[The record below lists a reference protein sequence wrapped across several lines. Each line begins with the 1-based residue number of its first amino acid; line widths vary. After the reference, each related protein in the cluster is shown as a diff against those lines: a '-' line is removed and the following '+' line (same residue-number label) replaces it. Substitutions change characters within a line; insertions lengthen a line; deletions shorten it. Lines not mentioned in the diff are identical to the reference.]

1 MNYSKIIAAFA
12 AILMVLSTIAQA
24 DEILERVI
32 VKYKDGQRLSVQA
45 AAVNVGGE
53 VKVELDWLNAFAVEI
68 PSAALDALRN
78 NPQVEYIEP
87 DFKRYQQ
94 STDLNTTEVT
104 PYGLAKVQADLVS
117 DAQAANRKICII
129 DSGYDILHSDLSN
142 NFVSGTD
149 DPGGAGEW
157 AKPGGSHG
165 THVAGTIAAITNG
178 SGVKGVMPGGN
189 IGIHIIKIFGDN
201 GKWAYT
207 STVLSAAEKCAD
219 EGANV
224 ISMSLGGG
232 DYSAPEHEGYEAIAN
247 KNVLIL
253 AAAGNDG
260 NTELAYPASYDS
272 IMSVGAVDSNN
283 QHAYFSQFNRAV
295 EIAAPGMSILST
307 VVRSNGK
314 LAQLD
319 VGGTD
324 YFADGVVP
332 HEYLILNQAGDE
344 YIKVPGAN
352 KGEVSG
358 LLGKCTTSGAS
369 YSCPDMYNK
378 VCLVERGENET
389 IRKLPEYKAAEACIN
404 AGAAGVIVYSNQ
416 ALPGL
421 QKYWMVDYNKTI
433 KGTPTAS
440 VDRATGMALVAQVG
454 QPAYFSVQLNQ
465 DWGYEKGTSMAAPHA
480 SAVAALVWS
489 QHAGCSAANVRN
501 ALTSTALDIDRHGR
515 DDKTGH
521 GLVQARAAVDYLS
534 ANCGNFPPAP
544 APAPSLN
551 TTGQTGSVLRVV
563 GSYGSDDLYIRVQR
577 NNSMLNDVM
586 LSGVPGVIDGT
597 TFIGVDQIDINTL
610 SNSDSVELDIESE
623 TIRVNVNDNAN
634 YSDVVAIVNLQTPQ
648 NINSVF
654 AGFNF
659 KAKKVEMEML
669 NYSNLLNVELG
680 FDLAGHDGVIK
691 VAAENVNSGTTSMA
705 YSGDG
710 GNGKDTVELKGLGQG
725 RFEQSGSII
734 ADQVKIGIEG
744 DLFLDAGS
752 TALVDALECD
762 YAIKGSLGF
771 INATTPRLTCDKAT
785 VLVEGSVSVSN
796 TVVIEA
802 VDCNVNNNSLVCR
815 Q

>member
-1 MNYSKIIAAFA
+1 
-12 AILMVLSTIAQA
+12 MVLSTIAQA
-24 DEILERVI
+24 DGMLERVI

-45 AAVNVGGE
+45 VAVNVGGE

-68 PSAALDALRN
+68 PSTALDALRN

-94 STDLNTTEVT
+94 STDLNTTEVK

-129 DSGYDILHSDLSN
+129 DSGYDISHSDLSSN
-142 NFVSGTD
+142 IVS
-149 DPGGAGEW
+149 GAGEW
-157 AKPGGSHG
+157 AKPGSSHG
-165 THVAGTIAAITNG
+165 THVAGTIAAITNDI
-178 SGVKGVMPGGN
+178 GVKGVMPSGN
-189 IGIHIIKIFGDN
+189 IGIHIIKVFGDN
-201 GKWAYT
+201 NKWVYT
-207 STVLSAAEKCAD
+207 SNLLSAVNQCAG

-224 ISMSLGGG
+224 INMSLGGNDPSSFEQDG
-232 DYSAPEHEGYEAIAN
+232 FKIIAN
-247 KNVLIL
+247 NNVLIL
-253 AAAGNDG
+253 ASAGNDG
-260 NTELAYPASYDS
+260 NTKLNYPASYDS

-283 QHAYFSQFNRAV
+283 QHAYFSQFNKAV

-307 VVRSNGK
+307 VVRGNGT

-332 HEYLILNQAGDE
+332 HDYFIINQAGDE
-344 YIKVPGAN
+344 YIIVPGAN
-352 KGEVSG
+352 RGEVSG

-378 VCLVERGENET
+378 VCLVERGENEANGN
-389 IRKLPEYKAAEACIN
+389 LPEYKAAEACIN
-404 AGAAGVIVYSNQ
+404 AGAAGVIVYSDKTQ
-416 ALPGL
+416 PGL
-421 QKYWMVDYNKTI
+421 QKYRMIDPNKTI

-454 QPAYFSVQLNQ
+454 KLVHFSVQGNQ
-465 DWGYEKGTSMAAPHA
+465 DWKYENGTSMAAPHA

-489 QHAGCSAANVRN
+489 HHAGCSAANVRN

-544 APAPSLN
+544 APSLN

-563 GSYGSDDLYIRVQR
+563 GSDGSDDLYIRVQR

-610 SNSDSVELDIESE
+610 SNADSVELDIESE
-623 TIRVNVNDNAN
+623 TIQVNVNDNAN

-669 NYSNLLNVELG
+669 NYSNLLDVELG

-691 VAAENVNSGTTSMA
+691 VAAENINSGTTSMA
-705 YSGDG
+705 YLGDG
-710 GNGKDTVELKGLGQG
+710 GNGKDTVELEGLGQG

-744 DLFLDAGS
+744 DLFLEAGS

>member
-1 MNYSKIIAAFA
+1 MIYSKVIAAFA
-12 AILMVLSTIAQA
+12 AILITLSTIAQA

-32 VKYKDGQRLSVQA
+32 VKYKDGQKLSVQA
-45 AAVNVGGE
+45 EAVNVGGE
-53 VKVELDWLNAFAVEI
+53 VKVELDWLNVFAVEI

-78 NPQVEYIEP
+78 NPQVEYIES

-129 DSGYDILHSDLSN
+129 DSGYDILHSDLSS
-142 NFVSGTD
+142 NFVS
-149 DPGGAGEW
+149 GAGEW
-157 AKPGGSHG
+157 AKPGSIHG
-165 THVAGTIAAITNG
+165 THVAGTIAAITNDI
-178 SGVKGVMPGGN
+178 GVKGVMPSGN
-189 IGIHIIKIFGDN
+189 IGIHIIKVFGDN
-201 GKWAYT
+201 NKWVYT
-207 STVLSAAEKCAD
+207 SNLLSAVNQCAG

-224 ISMSLGGG
+224 INMSLGGNDPSSFEQDG
-232 DYSAPEHEGYEAIAN
+232 FKIIAN
-247 KNVLIL
+247 NNVLIL
-253 AAAGNDG
+253 ASAGNDG
-260 NTELAYPASYDS
+260 NTKLNYPASYDS

-307 VVRSNGK
+307 VVRGNGT

-332 HEYLILNQAGDE
+332 HDYFIINQAGDE
-344 YIKVPGAN
+344 YIIVPGAN
-352 KGEVSG
+352 RGEVSG

-378 VCLVERGENET
+378 VCLVERGENEANGN
-389 IRKLPEYKAAEACIN
+389 LPEYKAAEACIN
-404 AGAAGVIVYSNQ
+404 AGAAGVIVYSDKTQ
-416 ALPGL
+416 PGL
-421 QKYWMVDYNKTI
+421 QKYRMIDPNKTI

-454 QPAYFSVQLNQ
+454 QPAYFSVQQNQ
-465 DWGYEKGTSMAAPHA
+465 DWEYQNGTSMAAPHA

-521 GLVQARAAVDYLS
+521 GLVQAKAAVDYLS
-534 ANCGNFPPAP
+534 ANCGNLPPT
-544 APAPSLN
+544 PAPSLN

-563 GSYGSDDLYIRVQR
+563 GSDGSDDLYIRVLR
-577 NNSMLNDVM
+577 NNSKLNDVM

-623 TIRVNVNDNAN
+623 TIQVNINDNAN
-634 YSDVVAIVNLQTPQ
+634 YSDVEAIVNLKTPQ
-648 NINSVF
+648 SINSAF

-659 KAKKVEMEML
+659 RAKKVEMEIL
-669 NYSNLLNVELG
+669 NHIALLDVELE